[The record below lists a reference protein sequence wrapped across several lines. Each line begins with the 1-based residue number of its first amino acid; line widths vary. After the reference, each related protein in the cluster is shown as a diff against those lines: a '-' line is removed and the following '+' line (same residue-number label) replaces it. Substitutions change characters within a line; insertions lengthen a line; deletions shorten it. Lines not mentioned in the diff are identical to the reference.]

1 MKSARPIPFIKC
13 QGFGNDFIL
22 IDEKQLE
29 GLNIP
34 YVDFAVQICT
44 RKFAV
49 GADGL
54 IIWNPGPEP
63 DSFAARI
70 FNADGSE
77 AESSGNGIRC
87 LGAALFHGT
96 PGLPDTV
103 RIQTLGGRKQITRL
117 AAEDNL
123 YTFRTNLGPPEFEPS
138 RIPFIPGDGG
148 RRGTPEHTVLVDQT
162 SFHVTPLS
170 LGNPH
175 CVIRTEA
182 IDFNLLYGVGPSLE
196 KHPQFPAR
204 TNVEF
209 LRVANRSTIEIAIW
223 ERGVGHTLSSGTGS
237 AAAAV
242 AAIANGWTDSPVQV
256 QMEGGE
262 VLVRWD
268 KGGDVIQDGKAQFVF
283 SGWIESRAL
292 RY

>member
-1 MKSARPIPFIKC
+1 M
-13 QGFGNDFIL
+13 
-22 IDEKQLE
+22 
-29 GLNIP
+29 
-34 YVDFAVQICT
+34 
-44 RKFAV
+44 
-49 GADGL
+49 
-54 IIWNPGPEP
+54 
-63 DSFAARI
+63 
-70 FNADGSE
+70 
-77 AESSGNGIRC
+77 
-87 LGAALFHGT
+87 
-96 PGLPDTV
+96 
-103 RIQTLGGRKQITRL
+103 RIQTAGGPKQLTRL
-117 AAEDNL
+117 AGEDHL
-123 YTFRTNLGPPEFEPS
+123 YTFRTNLGPPEFEPA
-138 RIPFIPGDGG
+138 RIPFNPGAGD
-148 RRGTPEHTVLVDQT
+148 RPDSTEHTILVDQT
-162 SFHVTPLS
+162 PFRITPLS

-196 KHPQFPAR
+196 HHPQFPAR

-242 AAIANGWTDSPVQV
+242 ASIANGWTDSPVLV

-283 SGWIESRAL
+283 SGSIESRAL